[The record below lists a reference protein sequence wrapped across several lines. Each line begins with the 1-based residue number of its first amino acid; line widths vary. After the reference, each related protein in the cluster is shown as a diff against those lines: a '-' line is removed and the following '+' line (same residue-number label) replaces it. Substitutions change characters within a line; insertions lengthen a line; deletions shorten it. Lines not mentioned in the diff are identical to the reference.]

1 LHEAALSVPRR
12 NAASKARAPE
22 HEAKAPTGG
31 RGDSTTPAEREQSP
45 DQIHHFAVVPVAAL
59 DRSSM
64 RALAYAASL
73 GTPVLAL
80 HISPNEAEAKRFEQ
94 YWNAWGDHL
103 RLEVVVSPYRA
114 IVVPL
119 ARYIEALHAS
129 VPTSPW
135 TVRAARADSAPPVA
149 ARAACRHRL
158 PPASGAPQ
166 RTADRG
172 RDGSFHLP
180 G

>member
-1 LHEAALSVPRR
+1 
-12 NAASKARAPE
+12 
-22 HEAKAPTGG
+22 
-31 RGDSTTPAEREQSP
+31 
-45 DQIHHFAVVPVAAL
+45 
-59 DRSSM
+59 M

-119 ARYIEALHAS
+119 ARYIEALH
-129 VPTSPW
+129 
-135 TVRAARADSAPPVA
+135 R
-149 ARAACRHRL
+149 
-158 PPASGAPQ
+158 Q
-166 RTADRG
+166 RTDVTVTVVLPELIPRHQWQRVLHAGIASRL
-172 RDGSFHLP
+172 RRALLNEPRIVVATVPFHLP
-180 G
+180 AERRRR